1 MKKVLSI
8 ILVIVLCA
16 ASLVSCARPLPPLDS
31 SDISDSGSKL
41 ETLKDETL
49 KDETPKDETS
59 KDETPKDET
68 SKDETSKDETPKEEE
83 PSVPSDHV
91 YDNACDADCN
101 ECKAIRQVPNHVY
114 DNACDADCNEC
125 KKIRQVSDHVYDNDC
140 DADCNECKKIRQVPD
155 HVYDNDFDV
164 SCNVCKATRELSDL
178 VVTVTPTNFAARF
191 SQANEDLLAKILAS
205 PIKNTSVENILPAL
219 PVIPSKKY
227 PAGDG
232 GYTYIYE
239 NVGKTVY
246 DHCCATI
253 SAAGY
258 ARYTTNEITGLALPD
273 WYVYNPSMTLISDTA
288 KIDIDLHTGMNRMY
302 INVTPRSASVL
313 PQREAK
319 SYIKP
324 EGNYPTMWVQYGL
337 EDIDNKEASMG
348 YIIRIADG
356 SFVIIDSG
364 EYKDGVEVRMYNIL
378 KKLAPDPNNIV
389 ISAWMITHAHSDH
402 VGGFVKFV
410 NKYSSDKTI
419 KLKQFLFNFPDDSKV
434 TSEWEKHD
442 QNWAK
447 SLAKSW
453 GAEMLKV
460 HTGNV
465 LYYADIKIN
474 ILYTQE
480 NYLACNANGIMK
492 EYNGASIVTQFVMAD
507 GTKVLVGAD
516 HPVDGTYEGAN
527 WCENALVKYY
537 GTALESK
544 VVSTFHHGYGGG
556 ANNVIYSVIK
566 PKIVLWDVDDARV
579 SAGSLTTVAHN
590 TYFTTNGKANGVK
603 YYTAGGSSVTVLQFA
618 NGNPSVKRY
627 STYNEF
633 MAS

>member
-1 MKKVLSI
+1 MKKITSLLLAILLITSI
-8 ILVIVLCA
+8 L
-16 ASLVSCARPLPPLDS
+16 ASCDKGTAPQGDTIIPDQPQQLE
-31 SDISDSGSKL
+31 SGEPEAPENEAPKN
-41 ETLKDETL
+41 EEPKDKTPKDEEP
-49 KDETPKDETS
+49 KDETPKDEEP
-59 KDETPKDET
+59 KDETPKDE
-68 SKDETSKDETPKEEE
+68 EPKDETPKDEEPKDETPKDEDPKEEE
-83 PSVPSDHV
+83 PQID
-91 YDNACDADCN
+91 
-101 ECKAIRQVPNHVY
+101 PNRIV
-114 DNACDADCNEC
+114 NVA
-125 KKIRQVSDHVYDNDC
+125 
-140 DADCNECKKIRQVPD
+140 PT
-155 HVYDNDFDV
+155 DFV
-164 SCNVCKATRELSDL
+164 AK
-178 VVTVTPTNFAARF
+178 F
-191 SQANEDLLAKILAS
+191 SQSNEDLLAKILQT
-205 PIKNTSVENILPAL
+205 PVKNANVENILPTL
-219 PVIPSKKY
+219 PVIASKKY
-227 PAGDG
+227 PSGDG

-273 WYVYNPSMTLISDTA
+273 WYIYNPSMTLISDTA
-288 KIDIDLHTGMNRMY
+288 QIDIDLHTGMNRMY

-319 SYIKP
+319 SYVKP
-324 EGNYPTMWVQYGL
+324 EGNYPTVWVQYGL
-337 EDIDNKEASMG
+337 EDISKVEASMG
-348 YIIRIADG
+348 YIIRVADG

-364 EYKDGVEVRMYNIL
+364 EYIDGVEVRMYNIL

-402 VGGFVKFV
+402 VGGFAKFV

-434 TSEWEKHD
+434 TDYWEKHD

-447 SLAKSW
+447 QLAKGW

-480 NYLACNANGIMK
+480 NYLSANADGIMGD
-492 EYNGASIVTQFVMAD
+492 YNGASIVTQFVMGD

-516 HPVDGTYEGAN
+516 HPVSGSYEGIN
-527 WCENALVKYY
+527 WCENALIKYY

-544 VVSTFHHGYGGG
+544 VVTTFHHGFGGG
-556 ANNVIYSVIK
+556 ANDSIYGVIK
-566 PKIVLWDVDDARV
+566 PTVVLWDVDEYRITKDADGN
-579 SAGSLTTVAHN
+579 SYSTSLTSVSYN
-590 TYFTTNGKANGVK
+590 KYFTTNGTANGVK

>member
-1 MKKVLSI
+1 MKKYILRIFSFLLVLTFM
-8 ILVIVLCA
+8 L
-16 ASLVSCARPLPPLDS
+16 SLVGCQNTAAPLDETKDTS
-31 SDISDSGSKL
+31 ANESELAPDTQNGS
-41 ETLKDETL
+41 DETTETEL
-49 KDETPKDETS
+49 KETTAPEPEPEPKDE
-59 KDETPKDET
+59 PKDEPT
-68 SKDETSKDETPKEEE
+68 DEPTDEPKEEPKDE
-83 PSVPSDHV
+83 PTEEPKDEPTEEPKDEPKEEDPTIDPSRIV
-91 YDNACDADCN
+91 N
-101 ECKAIRQVPNHVY
+101 
-114 DNACDADCNEC
+114 
-125 KKIRQVSDHVYDNDC
+125 
-140 DADCNECKKIRQVPD
+140 
-155 HVYDNDFDV
+155 
-164 SCNVCKATRELSDL
+164 
-178 VVTVTPTNFAARF
+178 VTPTNFAARF

-205 PIKNTSVENILPAL
+205 PIKNASVENILPAL

-258 ARYTTNEITGLALPD
+258 ARYTANEITGLALPE

-288 KIDIDLHTGMNRMY
+288 QIDVDLHTGMNRMY

-313 PQREAK
+313 PQREAE
-319 SYIKP
+319 SYVKP
-324 EGNYPTMWVQYGL
+324 EGNYPTVWVQYGL
-337 EDIDNKEASMG
+337 EDISKVEASMG
-348 YIIRIADG
+348 YIIRVADG

-364 EYKDGVEVRMYNIL
+364 EYIDGVETRMYNIL

-402 VGGFVKFV
+402 VGGFAKFV

-434 TSEWEKHD
+434 DGYWEKHD

-447 SLAKSW
+447 QLAKGW

-480 NYLACNANGIMK
+480 NYLSANANGIMGD
-492 EYNGASIVTQFVMAD
+492 YNGASIVTQFVMGD

-516 HPVDGTYEGAN
+516 HPVSGSYEGIN
-527 WCENALVKYY
+527 WCENALIKYY

-544 VVSTFHHGYGGG
+544 VVSTFHHGFGGG
-556 ANNVIYSVIK
+556 ANDSIYGVIRPTV
-566 PKIVLWDVDDARV
+566 VLWDVDEYRITKNADGSAYSTPLTSV
-579 SAGSLTTVAHN
+579 SHN
-590 TYFTTNGKANGVK
+590 KYFTTNGTANGVK

>member
-1 MKKVLSI
+1 MKKFLSM
-8 ILVIVLCA
+8 ILVILLCVTYLASCGKTLNSPDVLDG
-16 ASLVSCARPLPPLDS
+16 VDS
-31 SDISDSGSKL
+31 ESDL
-41 ETLKDETL
+41 ETPKNEEP
-49 KDETPKDETS
+49 KDETPKDETP

-68 SKDETSKDETPKEEE
+68 PKDETPKDETPKDETPKDETPKDETPKDETPKDETPKDEPTEEPKDEPTEEPKDEPTEEPKDEPTEEPKDEPTEEPKDEPTEEPKDEPKEEE
-83 PSVPSDHV
+83 PQIDPSR
-91 YDNACDADCN
+91 
-101 ECKAIRQVPNHVY
+101 I
-114 DNACDADCNEC
+114 
-125 KKIRQVSDHVYDNDC
+125 
-140 DADCNECKKIRQVPD
+140 
-155 HVYDNDFDV
+155 
-164 SCNVCKATRELSDL
+164 
-178 VVTVTPTNFAARF
+178 VTVTPTNFAARF

-205 PIKNTSVENILPAL
+205 PIKNTSVENILPSL

-319 SYIKP
+319 SYVKP

-364 EYKDGVEVRMYNIL
+364 EYKDGVETRMYNIL

-389 ISAWMITHAHSDH
+389 ISAWMITHAHTDH

-434 TSEWEKHD
+434 TDYWEKHD

-447 SLAKSW
+447 QLAKGW

-465 LYYADIKIN
+465 LYYADIKIK

-480 NYLACNANGIMK
+480 NYLSANANGIMGD
-492 EYNGASIVTQFVMAD
+492 YNGASIVTQFVMGD

-590 TYFTTNGKANGVK
+590 TYFTTNGKANGVT

-627 STYNEF
+627 NTYNAF

>member
-1 MKKVLSI
+1 MKKKISAL
-8 ILVIVLCA
+8 LAALLCA
-16 ASLVSCARPLPPLDS
+16 SMLASCGKVTLPPPDVTDDATS
-31 SDISDSGSKL
+31 NITDATEDKSTEEQATES
-41 ETLKDETL
+41 ETIKE
-49 KDETPKDETS
+49 ETPKVE
-59 KDETPKDET
+59 EPKDEPT
-68 SKDETSKDETPKEEE
+68 NNPTDEPTDDPTNDPTDPPSEEPKEEE
-83 PSVPSDHV
+83 PTIDPSRIV
-91 YDNACDADCN
+91 N
-101 ECKAIRQVPNHVY
+101 
-114 DNACDADCNEC
+114 
-125 KKIRQVSDHVYDNDC
+125 
-140 DADCNECKKIRQVPD
+140 
-155 HVYDNDFDV
+155 
-164 SCNVCKATRELSDL
+164 
-178 VVTVTPTNFAARF
+178 VTPTNFAARF

-205 PIKNTSVENILPAL
+205 PIKNASVENILPSL
-219 PVIPSKKY
+219 PIVAAKKY
-227 PAGDG
+227 PSGDG

-258 ARYTTNEITGLALPD
+258 ARYTSNEITGLALPD

-337 EDIDNKEASMG
+337 EDISKVEASMG

-356 SFVIIDSG
+356 SFIIIDSG
-364 EYKDGVEVRMYNIL
+364 EYIDGVEVRMYNIL

-402 VGGFVKFV
+402 VGGFVKFA
-410 NKYSSDKTI
+410 NKYANDKTI

-434 TSEWEKHD
+434 DGYWDKDS
-442 QNWAK
+442 QNLARQSAK
-447 SLAKSW
+447 KF

-480 NYLACNANGIMK
+480 NYLSANANGIMGD
-492 EYNGASIVTQFVMAD
+492 YNGASIVTQFVMAD

-516 HPVDGTYEGAN
+516 HPVSGSYNGVN

-544 VVSTFHHGYGGG
+544 VVTTFHHGFGGG
-556 ANNVIYSVIK
+556 ANDSIYGVIK
-566 PKIVLWDVDDARV
+566 PKVVLWNVDEYRITKDANGNSYSTSLNAV
-579 SAGSLTTVAHN
+579 SHN
-590 TYFTTNGKANGVK
+590 SYFTTNGAANGVK

>member
-1 MKKVLSI
+1 MKRIASSI
-8 ILVIVLCA
+8 LALLLCA
-16 ASLVSCARPLPPLDS
+16 SMLASCGKVVTPPPDATENVTS
-31 SDISDSGSKL
+31 SITDATEDKATEEQATES
-41 ETLKDETL
+41 ETVKE
-49 KDETPKDETS
+49 ESPKDE
-59 KDETPKDET
+59 EPKDEP
-68 SKDETSKDETPKEEE
+68 SEEPKDEPTEDPTDDPTNNPTDDPTDPPSEEPKEEE
-83 PSVPSDHV
+83 PTID
-91 YDNACDADCN
+91 
-101 ECKAIRQVPNHVY
+101 PNRIV
-114 DNACDADCNEC
+114 N
-125 KKIRQVSDHVYDNDC
+125 
-140 DADCNECKKIRQVPD
+140 
-155 HVYDNDFDV
+155 
-164 SCNVCKATRELSDL
+164 
-178 VVTVTPTNFAARF
+178 VTPTNFAARF

-205 PIKNTSVENILPAL
+205 PIKNASVENILPAL

-258 ARYTTNEITGLALPD
+258 ARYTANEITGLALPD

-337 EDIDNKEASMG
+337 EDISKVEASMG

-356 SFVIIDSG
+356 SFIIIDSG
-364 EYKDGVEVRMYNIL
+364 EYIDGVEVRMYNIL

-402 VGGFVKFV
+402 IGGFWKFA
-410 NKYSSDKTI
+410 NKYANDKTI
-419 KLKQFLFNFPDDSKV
+419 KLKQFIYNFPDDSKLCEDWMA
-434 TSEWEKHD
+434 SEQKGTL
-442 QNWAK
+442 NNAK
-447 SLAKSW
+447 KL
-453 GAEMLKV
+453 GAELLKV

-480 NYLACNANGIMK
+480 NYLSANANGIMGD
-492 EYNGASIVTQFVMAD
+492 YNGASIVTQFVMAD

-516 HPVDGTYEGAN
+516 HPVSGSYNGVN

-544 VVSTFHHGYGGG
+544 VVTTFHHGFGGG
-556 ANNVIYSVIK
+556 ANDSIYSVIK
-566 PKIVLWDVDDARV
+566 PKVVLWDVDEYRITKDANGNSYSTSLNAV
-579 SAGSLTTVAHN
+579 SHN
-590 TYFTTNGKANGVK
+590 SYFTTNGAANGVK
-603 YYTAGGSSVTVLQFA
+603 YYTASGSSVTVLQFA

>member
-1 MKKVLSI
+1 MKKFLSM
-8 ILVIVLCA
+8 ILVILLCVTYLASCGKTLNSPDVLDG
-16 ASLVSCARPLPPLDS
+16 VDS
-31 SDISDSGSKL
+31 ESDL
-41 ETLKDETL
+41 ETPKNEEP
-49 KDETPKDETS
+49 KDETPKDETP

-68 SKDETSKDETPKEEE
+68 PKDETPKDETPKDETPKDETPKDETPKDETPKDETPKDEPTEEPKDEPTEEPKDEPTEEPKDEPTEEPKDEPTEEPKDEPTEEPKDEPKEEE
-83 PSVPSDHV
+83 PQIDPSR
-91 YDNACDADCN
+91 
-101 ECKAIRQVPNHVY
+101 I
-114 DNACDADCNEC
+114 
-125 KKIRQVSDHVYDNDC
+125 
-140 DADCNECKKIRQVPD
+140 
-155 HVYDNDFDV
+155 
-164 SCNVCKATRELSDL
+164 
-178 VVTVTPTNFAARF
+178 VTVTPTNFAARF

-205 PIKNTSVENILPAL
+205 PIKNTSVENILPSL

-319 SYIKP
+319 SYVKP

-337 EDIDNKEASMG
+337 EDISKVEASMG

-356 SFVIIDSG
+356 SFIIIDSG
-364 EYKDGVEVRMYNIL
+364 EYIDGVETRMYNIL

-389 ISAWMITHAHSDH
+389 ISAWMITHAHTDH

-434 TSEWEKHD
+434 TDYWEKHD

-447 SLAKSW
+447 QLAKGW

-465 LYYADIKIN
+465 LYYADIKIK

-480 NYLACNANGIMK
+480 NYLSANANGIMGD
-492 EYNGASIVTQFVMAD
+492 YNGASIVTQFVMGD

-516 HPVDGTYEGAN
+516 HPVDGSYDGVN
-527 WCENALVKYY
+527 WCENSLIKYY

-544 VVSTFHHGYGGG
+544 VVTTFHHGFGGG
-556 ANNVIYSVIK
+556 ANDSIYGVIK
-566 PKIVLWDVDDARV
+566 PKVVLWDVDEYRITKNADG
-579 SAGSLTTVAHN
+579 SSYSTSLTSVSHN
-590 TYFTTNGKANGVK
+590 KYFTTNGASNGVT

-627 STYNEF
+627 SNYNEF

>member
-1 MKKVLSI
+1 M
-8 ILVIVLCA
+8 
-16 ASLVSCARPLPPLDS
+16 
-31 SDISDSGSKL
+31 
-41 ETLKDETL
+41 
-49 KDETPKDETS
+49 
-59 KDETPKDET
+59 
-68 SKDETSKDETPKEEE
+68 
-83 PSVPSDHV
+83 
-91 YDNACDADCN
+91 
-101 ECKAIRQVPNHVY
+101 
-114 DNACDADCNEC
+114 
-125 KKIRQVSDHVYDNDC
+125 
-140 DADCNECKKIRQVPD
+140 
-155 HVYDNDFDV
+155 
-164 SCNVCKATRELSDL
+164 
-178 VVTVTPTNFAARF
+178 
-191 SQANEDLLAKILAS
+191 
-205 PIKNTSVENILPAL
+205 
-219 PVIPSKKY
+219 
-227 PAGDG
+227 
-232 GYTYIYE
+232 
-239 NVGKTVY
+239 Y

-337 EDIDNKEASMG
+337 EDISKVEASMG

-356 SFVIIDSG
+356 SFIIIDSG
-364 EYKDGVEVRMYNIL
+364 EYIDGVEVRMYNIL

-410 NKYSSDKTI
+410 NKYANDKTI

-434 TSEWEKHD
+434 TVEYERHD

-447 SLAKSW
+447 QLAKGW

-480 NYLACNANGIMK
+480 NYMLANTNGIMGNF
-492 EYNGASIVTQFVMAD
+492 NGSSVVTQFVMAD
-507 GTKVLVGAD
+507 GSKVLVGSD
-516 HPVDGTYEGAN
+516 HPVDGSSDGYN
-527 WCENALVKYY
+527 WCGNTLVEWY
-537 GTALESK
+537 GTALRSQ
-544 VVSTFHHGYGGG
+544 VASTFHHGYGGG
-556 ANNVIYSVIK
+556 ADNYIYSAIK
-566 PKIVLWDVDDARV
+566 PKMILWSADAARV
-579 SAGSLTTVAHN
+579 SSGSLTTVSHN
-590 TYFTTNGKANGVK
+590 KYFTTNGQANGVT
-603 YYTAGGSSVTVLQFA
+603 YHTASGSSITVLQFA
-618 NGNPSVKRY
+618 NGTPTLKFY
-627 STYNEF
+627 STF
-633 MAS
+633 AKFKAS